1 MLQHYHVSGPH
12 KSFAYIYGYRVKI
25 KYRLKNIYFQFCI
38 FANFCKTKCYEN
50 RKIRKY
56 NQKTKFDFLIYYWMQ
71 KCLIQRK
78 INTILRRIPAN
89 TEEIKKGPTHQTKY
103 MGALFPLTG
112 ILLHRS
118 LENKTLSHF
127 KDGGALMPVCL
138 YYCFN
143 ALIIV
148 DLFCIIKSQL
158 VYIISAL
165 FLSV

>member
-1 MLQHYHVSGPH
+1 MKQVLFRSFMLQHYHVSGPH
-12 KSFAYIYGYRVKI
+12 KCFAYIYGYRVKI

-38 FANFCKTKCYEN
+38 FTNFCKTKCYEN

-103 MGALFPLTG
+103 MGALFPLAG

-118 LENKTLSHF
+118 HENKTISHF
-127 KDGGALMPVCL
+127 KDGGALISRFV
-138 YYCFN
+138 FTI
-143 ALIIV
+143 ALM
-148 DLFCIIKSQL
+148 L
-158 VYIISAL
+158 
-165 FLSV
+165 